1 MTVERDE
8 AAGGFRP
15 AVRSILRV
23 GMAGLLLGPGASKF
37 LTYGQS
43 VQFFRT
49 LELPA
54 PTVLVLV
61 VGAVEIGVA
70 VLLLLDRAPR
80 ASAMTVVPVM
90 IVAVATAGPTW
101 QNLGALLAA
110 LVLVGMDT
118 MAREFPLTES
128 TA

>member
-1 MTVERDE
+1 MAGERGD
-8 AAGGFRP
+8 AVDQFRP

-23 GMAGLLLGPGASKF
+23 GLAGLPLGPGLSKF

-43 VQFFRT
+43 IQFFSM

-54 PTVLVLV
+54 HVVLVVV

-70 VLLLLDRAPR
+70 ALLSLDRAPR
-80 ASAMTVVPVM
+80 ASAVTVVPVM
-90 IVAVATAGPTW
+90 TVAVVTAGPTW
-101 QNLGALLAA
+101 QNLGVLLAA
-110 LVLVGMDT
+110 LVPVGMDT
-118 MAREFPLTES
+118 MSRGVPLIEP

>member
-1 MTVERDE
+1 MTGERDD
-8 AAGGFRP
+8 AAGEFRP
-15 AVRSILRV
+15 TVRSVFRV
-23 GMAGLLLGPGASKF
+23 GTAGLLLGPAVSKF

-43 VQFFRT
+43 VQFFRA

-54 PTVLVLV
+54 PAVLVLI

-80 ASAMTVVPVM
+80 ISAVTVVPVM
-90 IVAVATAGPTW
+90 TVAVVTAGPTW
-101 QNLGALLAA
+101 RNLGVLLAA
-110 LVLVGMDT
+110 LVLVGIDT
-118 MAREFPLTES
+118 MSQGVPLIES